1 MSIGNLKQSKSSQK
15 QAKDQ
20 RELEERFAKIL
31 HEYGYGKITDWV
43 IRTRPYWERMVWTV
57 WLLEAD
63 TGKVYRHSEIV
74 KDFGETGATTLRA
87 CAVRLKKGIIKKFP
101 VE

>member
-1 MSIGNLKQSKSSQK
+1 MKTSGLKDSESFQK
-15 QAKDQ
+15 QAKNQ
-20 RELEERFAKIL
+20 QELEERFARIL
-31 HEYGYGKITDWV
+31 NQYGYGEITDWV
-43 IRTRPYWERMVWTV
+43 IRTRPYWERMIWTV

-74 KDFGETGATTLRA
+74 KDFGEVGATTLRTS
-87 CAVRLKKGIIKKFP
+87 AVRLKKGIIKKFP